1 MQSWLKTKIDKPT
14 DNFCLILS
22 PTIVTDKSPTY
33 KNVSLACCQTACTK
47 VQFGCLTLIWL
58 YAFKINYVNFIDYIH
73 FKEGDIAQPWSV
85 ISSCANGNSGIVPF
99 SSFST
104 EWLSLIDIK
113 KVIIW
118 FIWIVSFMDDTVK
131 KKLFYNNIKD
141 IERPALWLFC
151 SPSQLLA
158 QDLSGNLAF
167 SPKQE
172 SRANFLLKNDVYDI
186 YANTQYVAVVQA
198 TSVSSNPHLQ
208 KFQTF
213 QLSLL
218 LSSNPHLLPLQRGN
232 FSSPKALGH
241 PLARVDPSHH
251 QGLAFAATKVHSN
264 GVKSKEGHG
273 AGRGYCHQTKE

>member
-1 MQSWLKTKIDKPT
+1 
-14 DNFCLILS
+14 
-22 PTIVTDKSPTY
+22 
-33 KNVSLACCQTACTK
+33 
-47 VQFGCLTLIWL
+47 
-58 YAFKINYVNFIDYIH
+58 
-73 FKEGDIAQPWSV
+73 
-85 ISSCANGNSGIVPF
+85 
-99 SSFST
+99 
-104 EWLSLIDIK
+104 
-113 KVIIW
+113 
-118 FIWIVSFMDDTVK
+118 MDDTVK

-172 SRANFLLKNDVYDI
+172 SRASFPLKNDIYDI

-232 FSSPKALGH
+232 FSSPKALSH
-241 PLARVDPSHH
+241 PLARVDPFHH
-251 QGLAFAATKVHSN
+251 QGLVLAATKVHSN
-264 GVKSKEGHG
+264 GV
-273 AGRGYCHQTKE
+273 GRGYCQQTNQ